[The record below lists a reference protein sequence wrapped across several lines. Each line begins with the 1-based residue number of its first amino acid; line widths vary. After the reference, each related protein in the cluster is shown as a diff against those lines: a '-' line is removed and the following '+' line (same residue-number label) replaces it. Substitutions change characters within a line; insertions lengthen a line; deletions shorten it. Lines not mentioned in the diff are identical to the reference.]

1 MHKPGKLQIEEFELN
16 RLNKIS
22 FVTIFCDQFFW
33 PKQPEYFLG
42 GQKLFMKPRESLSS
56 VPQSIFIFPFIWAA
70 KPHLIRCDVTAICIS
85 GFMRLWWPNK
95 QIVYLAWDVSKRF
108 TGLPEKHTYAR
119 LTSVRSHL
127 RVVHMCENWQWKYW
141 PLFPTRDDSASN
153 WRDCNFHSNEEEL

>member
-22 FVTIFCDQFFW
+22 FVTIFCDQVFW

-95 QIVYLAWDVSKRF
+95 QIVYLAWEVSTRF
-108 TGLPEKHTYAR
+108 TGSNTKQCCGRKRRAPW
-119 LTSVRSHL
+119 
-127 RVVHMCENWQWKYW
+127 HMCRQLGLIKNKQKKFRVNLDKQKKY
-141 PLFPTRDDSASN
+141 FGACCGSV
-153 WRDCNFHSNEEEL
+153 